1 VTLHGSRAVDDSE
14 RGSKSPTDSR
24 SRADRRKEPRHSV
37 DTSVVVRLVDVASKL
52 EGRIVDLSMGGCRIR
67 TNLPFPL
74 GVFRRVETQFR
85 MNGLPFRLAGV
96 TQAIYDPFQVGI
108 RFLNLSERMREQL
121 KELIEEIKGQSETSG
136 TEPAEKRF

>member
-1 VTLHGSRAVDDSE
+1 
-14 RGSKSPTDSR
+14 
-24 SRADRRKEPRHSV
+24 
-37 DTSVVVRLVDVASKL
+37 
-52 EGRIVDLSMGGCRIR
+52 
-67 TNLPFPL
+67 
-74 GVFRRVETQFR
+74 

>member
-1 VTLHGSRAVDDSE
+1 
-14 RGSKSPTDSR
+14 
-24 SRADRRKEPRHSV
+24 
-37 DTSVVVRLVDVASKL
+37 VVVRLIDVASKVQ
-52 EGRIVDLSMGGCRIR
+52 GRIVDLSMSGCRIR

-108 RFLNLSERMREQL
+108 RFLDVSERMREQL
-121 KELIEEIKGQSETSG
+121 AELIEEIKDRPEDEQQ
-136 TEPAEKRF
+136 

>member
-1 VTLHGSRAVDDSE
+1 
-14 RGSKSPTDSR
+14 
-24 SRADRRKEPRHSV
+24 
-37 DTSVVVRLVDVASKL
+37 VVRLVDVASKL

>member
-1 VTLHGSRAVDDSE
+1 M
-14 RGSKSPTDSR
+14 
-24 SRADRRKEPRHSV
+24 
-37 DTSVVVRLVDVASKL
+37 VVRLIDVASKVQ
-52 EGRIVDLSMGGCRIR
+52 GRIVDLSMSGCRIR

-108 RFLNLSERMREQL
+108 RFLDVSERMREQL
-121 KELIEEIKGQSETSG
+121 AELIEEIKDRPEDEQQ
-136 TEPAEKRF
+136 

>member
-1 VTLHGSRAVDDSE
+1 LI
-14 RGSKSPTDSR
+14 
-24 SRADRRKEPRHSV
+24 
-37 DTSVVVRLVDVASKL
+37 DVASKVQ
-52 EGRIVDLSMGGCRIR
+52 GRIVDLSMSGCRIR

-108 RFLNLSERMREQL
+108 RFLDVSERMREQL
-121 KELIEEIKGQSETSG
+121 AELIEEIKDRPEDEQQ
-136 TEPAEKRF
+136 